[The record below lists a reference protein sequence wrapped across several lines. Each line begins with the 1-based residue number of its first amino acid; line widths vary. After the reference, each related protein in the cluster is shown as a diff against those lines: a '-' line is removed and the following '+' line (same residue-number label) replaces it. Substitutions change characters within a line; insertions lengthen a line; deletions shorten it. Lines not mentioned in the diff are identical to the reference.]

1 MPGSKYAPSSSLELM
16 IYIGYLASFMVLL
29 AGSAWLFG
37 MNPMSLV
44 FQVFI
49 VLTLGIVA
57 LASRIMG

>member
-1 MPGSKYAPSSSLELM
+1 MARSKLVPSSSLELM

-37 MNPMSLV
+37 TNPMSLV
-44 FQVFI
+44 FQLFI

>member
-1 MPGSKYAPSSSLELM
+1 MSGTKKYLSSRLELA

-37 MNPMSLV
+37 LNPMSIV
-44 FQVFI
+44 FQAFI

>member
-1 MPGSKYAPSSSLELM
+1 MAASKDDRTSSLELL
-16 IYIGYLASFMVLL
+16 IYIGYLASFMGLL

-44 FQVFI
+44 FQFFI
-49 VLTLGIVA
+49 VLVLGIVA